1 MYNEW
6 NAQMKIVDM
15 LQYFAKEH
23 SRDLY
28 VVDLYYSTYDK
39 PIEWKLNLNGEF
51 HHDYKEIFN
60 NGYKIIQD
68 TKINKYG
75 KINRPLYIVDSTYKD
90 SIKYYAEEIQI
101 ALYKNESVNWHPWT
115 ISLSIINPKYVYQII
130 DGKKLAINY
139 MPGGYRE
146 RYEFSTDKEI
156 DMDLF
161 KYAVELIEDTQ
172 QKNISLGKQIIRNCK
187 LAQILSINKDED

>member
-1 MYNEW
+1 
-6 NAQMKIVDM
+6 MKIVDM

-51 HHDYKEIFN
+51 YHDYKEIFN

-75 KINRPLYIVDSTYKD
+75 KINRPLHILDSTYKD
-90 SIKYYAEEIQI
+90 SVRYYAEEIQI

-130 DGKKLAINY
+130 DGKKLATNY
-139 MPGGYRE
+139 MSGGYRE
-146 RYEFSTDKEI
+146 RYDFSTDKEI

>member
-6 NAQMKIVDM
+6 DAQMKIVDM

-28 VVDLYYSTYDK
+28 LVDLFNSTYDK

-60 NGYKIIQD
+60 NGYNIFQD
-68 TKINKYG
+68 TKFNKYG
-75 KINRPLYIVDSTYKD
+75 KINRPIYILDSTYKD
-90 SIKYYAEEIQI
+90 SIRYYAEEIQI

-130 DGKKLAINY
+130 DGKKLATNY

-146 RYEFSTDKEI
+146 KYEFSTDKEI

>member
-28 VVDLYYSTYDK
+28 LVDLFNSTYDK

-75 KINRPLYIVDSTYKD
+75 KINRPIYILDSTYKD
-90 SIKYYAEEIQI
+90 SIRYYAEEIQI

-130 DGKKLAINY
+130 DGKKLATNY

>member
-6 NAQMKIVDM
+6 DAQMKIVDM

-28 VVDLYYSTYDK
+28 IVDLYYSTYDK

-75 KINRPLYIVDSTYKD
+75 KINRPLHILDSTYKD
-90 SIKYYAEEIQI
+90 SVRYYAEEIQI

-130 DGKKLAINY
+130 DGKKLATNY
-139 MPGGYRE
+139 TGGYRE
-146 RYEFSTDKEI
+146 RYDFSTDKEI

-187 LAQILSINKDED
+187 LAQILSINKDAD

>member
-6 NAQMKIVDM
+6 DAQMKIVDM

-28 VVDLYYSTYDK
+28 IVDLFNSTYDK
-39 PIEWKLNLNGEF
+39 PIERKLNLNGEF

-130 DGKKLAINY
+130 DGKKLATNY
-139 MPGGYRE
+139 NGGYRE

>member
-28 VVDLYYSTYDK
+28 IVDLYYSTHDK

-130 DGKKLAINY
+130 DGKKLATNY

-187 LAQILSINKDED
+187 LAQIISINKEED